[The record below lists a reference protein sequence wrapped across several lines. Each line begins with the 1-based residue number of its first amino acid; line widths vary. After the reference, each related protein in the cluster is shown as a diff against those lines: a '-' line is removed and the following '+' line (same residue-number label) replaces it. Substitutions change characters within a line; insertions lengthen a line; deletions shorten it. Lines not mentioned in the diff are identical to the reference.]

1 MKDEENRELQFQRR
15 LGETGKKLGLAAIAL
30 CVLIFIM
37 GIFRRESPFDM
48 FMTSISLGVAAI
60 P

>member
-1 MKDEENRELQFQRR
+1 MKDEENRENPLQRR

-37 GIFRRESPFDM
+37 GIFRRESPL
-48 FMTSISLGVAAI
+48 ICL
-60 P
+60 